1 MLKRFAIMS
10 WLVAGALAVCTSFR
24 VARADDSAE
33 AAKPA
38 ENSKDVV
45 EAVHFTPTE
54 PMSIQTLSNQTVP
67 IPTVPSSPT
76 SKSSDEATKSWVPCS
91 VNLDSDDAK
100 SIERDLD
107 VKLKAI
113 KSMSASADHDSKSDG
128 GCGCDDNDCCKCC
141 DCGPPGRFWIRE
153 EYVNWW
159 AKGGHVPAL
168 VVEGSDPNF
177 TTTRTLYG
185 DADYNGGYRP
195 GTWTDI
201 GMWLDC
207 CKTVAIEGDY
217 FWAGD
222 LNSPFFASS
231 DGDPI
236 LGRPFIDA
244 NTGQPRFE
252 DDAVPGIV
260 IGSKSIK
267 NDNSLQ
273 GAGIDFRHNLCC
285 CCDCCQDCC
294 DTCNFHGQNCSR
306 LDYIAGFRWFNFD
319 DNLRI
324 NEHLIPIDPAGPVPI
339 GTTIDLTD
347 SFRTQN
353 NFYGMELGLIGTR
366 YRCRWMLEGSAK
378 VAFGDMSKLVDIN
391 GQTVISFPGTPTT
404 VLPGGLLAL
413 SSNIGHYQQD
423 QFTAIP
429 IISGRIGYRV
439 CDHMTLL
446 AGYTF
451 MYFGNVARAGDQ
463 IDTTVNPNLLPP
475 PIGGGP
481 NRPAFAFNNSSLW
494 LQGVTLGAEF
504 NF

>member
-1 MLKRFAIMS
+1 MS
-10 WLVAGALAVCTSFR
+10 CLFAGALAVYPTLR
-24 VARADDSAE
+24 IARADDSAE

-38 ENSKDVV
+38 DKSNTLV
-45 EAVHFTPTE
+45 EPVQFTPAE
-54 PMSIQTLSNQTVP
+54 PMSIEILSNQTVP
-67 IPTVPSSPT
+67 KQSASSPST

-91 VNLDSDDAK
+91 VNLDADDAK
-100 SIERDLD
+100 SIEKDLD

-113 KSMSASADHDSKSDG
+113 KSMSADYDHNSNSDC
-128 GCGCDDNDCCKCC
+128 CGCDDDNSCCKCC

-159 AKGGHVPAL
+159 AQGGHAPAL
-168 VVEGSDPNF
+168 VVTSPDPSF

-195 GTWTDI
+195 GTWTDM

-207 CKTVAIEGDY
+207 CKTIAIEGDY

-231 DGDPI
+231 NGDPI

-244 NTGQPRFE
+244 NTGLPRFQ
-252 DDAVPGIV
+252 DIAVPGIV
-260 IGSKSIK
+260 VGSIGIK
-267 NDNSLQ
+267 NDNNMQ

-285 CCDCCQDCC
+285 CCGCCQDCC

-306 LDYIAGFRWFNFD
+306 LDCIAGFRWFNFD

-324 NEHLIPIDPAGPVPI
+324 DEHLTSIDPASGVPI
-339 GTTIDLTD
+339 GTTIDVTD

-353 NFYGMELGLIGTR
+353 NFYGMELGVVGTR
-366 YRCRWMLEGSAK
+366 YSCRWMLEGSAK
-378 VAFGDMSKLVDIN
+378 VAFGDMQKLAEIN

-413 SSNIGHYQQD
+413 SSNIGHYEQD

-429 IISGRIGYRV
+429 IIAGRIGYRV

-463 IDTTVNPNLLPP
+463 IDTTVNPNLIPP

-481 NRPAFAFNNSSLW
+481 NRPAFAFHNSSLW
-494 LQGVTLGAEF
+494 MQGVTLGAEF